1 MRALV
6 LALIFVTACGAAVGQ
21 GSPPLPPPSPPTT
34 ALAAWKDFPANAN
47 PRPIIT
53 FGVTTEHIQPS
64 GFPTSDRKIAWLCN
78 KFVLASDVQLST
90 VVPGTPSGAGNRS
103 RSIGPAPASAERM

>member
-34 ALAAWKDFPANAN
+34 ALAAWKD
-47 PRPIIT
+47 
-53 FGVTTEHIQPS
+53 
-64 GFPTSDRKIAWLCN
+64 L
-78 KFVLASDVQLST
+78 LSWFEKY
-90 VVPGTPSGAGNRS
+90 VK
-103 RSIGPAPASAERM
+103 ASA